1 MIERHHLSILR
12 ELARQGSLTAAATS
26 LCLTQSALT
35 HSIRKLE
42 EQIGTDLWRREGRQL
57 HPTAAGR
64 ELMDLAT
71 RVLPQFEDVE
81 TRLAHLARGLS
92 GHLRIGMECHPCY
105 RWLLKVVDPY
115 LNAWPDVDIDVRQRF
130 QFGGVEALLH
140 YEIDL
145 LVTPDPVTRAGLVFQ
160 PVFDYEQVLVVDS
173 AHPYAQRAWIEPDD
187 LSDQTLISYPVDTS
201 RLDIFQLFLRPAG
214 VSPRRH
220 QTIETTDILLQMVAC
235 GRGVAALPRWLVEE
249 YRAHLPLCA
258 VRLGATGLAKQ
269 IHLGWRHS
277 DTARSYLQGFISQAR
292 SIEAPAATAGDA
304 SGAT

>member
-1 MIERHHLSILR
+1 MIERHHLTILR
-12 ELARQGSLTAAATS
+12 ELKRHGSLTAAAS
-26 LCLTQSALT
+26 ALCLTQSALT

-42 EQIGTDLWRREGRQL
+42 EQLGTPLWRREGRQL
-57 HPTAAGR
+57 HLSAAGH
-64 ELMDLAT
+64 ELIDLAT
-71 RVLPQFEDVE
+71 RVLPQFEDAE
-81 TRLAHLARGLS
+81 TRLAHLARGLR

-115 LNAWPDVDIDVRQRF
+115 LKAWPDVDIDVRQRF
-130 QFGGVEALLH
+130 QFGGVEALLQ

-145 LVTPDPVTRAGLVFQ
+145 LVTPDPVSRAGLIFQ
-160 PVFDYEQVLVVDS
+160 PVFDYEQVLVVDD
-173 AHPYAQRAWIEPDD
+173 AHPYAERAWIEPAD

-214 VSPRRH
+214 ITPRRH

-249 YRAHLPLCA
+249 YRTQLALSP
-258 VRLGATGLAKQ
+258 VRLGEQGLAKQ

-277 DTARSYLQGFISQAR
+277 DTTRPYLQGFVAQAR
-292 SIEAPAATAGDA
+292 NIDAPAA
-304 SGAT
+304 